1 MVMYAFNHSIISK
14 GKGQNAVA
22 KSAYNSASK
31 VKDYQEDNIKDYSN
45 KSCDYSIILT
55 QDHVPE
61 EYKDREFLWN
71 KVHETEKRKDSQL
84 AREIIL
90 SLPNEF
96 DREDNIELATDFA
109 NTLKDEG
116 MIVDLNIHKLE
127 SNNPHSHLLCT
138 LRGIDEN
145 GEFEPKRKGNDFIRD
160 WNTKEKNIEW
170 RKRWADIQNKHL
182 EKHGFQERVSHLSYK
197 EQGVELEPT
206 KTEGWLDRKYQK
218 QTGNLSNTAKHNR
231 EIKRRNKE
239 KIEGIYTTRKEINP
253 YDYISKEQAKDLS
266 TISKQLNVYISPKN
280 LMEKSNYIDD
290 LSSKSLLISD
300 EDKRDEQLEKIEK
313 DSELVDSAKEIFKA
327 QANHFFKDN
336 YDEKKFNLSIDDK
349 IYLTHYMID
358 NNVILDPNDFSN
370 IINKKVEEEQLNS
383 LQTILDGR
391 DVTHETIEKEKAFF
405 MNKLEVV
412 LEKNN
417 ISIDEVENYDETDY
431 KDNDFNKVLYYSSK
445 LDKLAMADNILEQY
459 YDNKIS
465 NLFGNNVENIN
476 AFKEITSA
484 EEKKDI
490 VDFIDFYG
498 EERTLNVINN
508 DEYSFRFNENERKE
522 IIHNSNLVTEK
533 MNSKFPTDRDNYI
546 VNTVRKNMSEKYNI
560 DVTNSNDIKFVYKEA
575 LMNEDD
581 NINQV
586 INDNESKAEKYNY
599 QYKQTNFGDIHRGI
613 NSIVYSMNEIF
624 KDRMTKY
631 QNKQYKS
638 KNHSKEKMQPRKNR
652 RARGQG
658 LT

>member
-1 MVMYAFNHSIISK
+1 
-14 GKGQNAVA
+14 
-22 KSAYNSASK
+22 
-31 VKDYQEDNIKDYSN
+31 
-45 KSCDYSIILT
+45 
-55 QDHVPE
+55 
-61 EYKDREFLWN
+61 
-71 KVHETEKRKDSQL
+71 
-84 AREIIL
+84 
-90 SLPNEF
+90 
-96 DREDNIELATDFA
+96 
-109 NTLKDEG
+109 
-116 MIVDLNIHKLE
+116 
-127 SNNPHSHLLCT
+127 
-138 LRGIDEN
+138 
-145 GEFEPKRKGNDFIRD
+145 
-160 WNTKEKNIEW
+160 
-170 RKRWADIQNKHL
+170 
-182 EKHGFQERVSHLSYK
+182 
-197 EQGVELEPT
+197 
-206 KTEGWLDRKYQK
+206 
-218 QTGNLSNTAKHNR
+218 
-231 EIKRRNKE
+231 
-239 KIEGIYTTRKEINP
+239 
-253 YDYISKEQAKDLS
+253 
-266 TISKQLNVYISPKN
+266 
-280 LMEKSNYIDD
+280 
-290 LSSKSLLISD
+290 
-300 EDKRDEQLEKIEK
+300 
-313 DSELVDSAKEIFKA
+313 
-327 QANHFFKDN
+327 
-336 YDEKKFNLSIDDK
+336 
-349 IYLTHYMID
+349 
-358 NNVILDPNDFSN
+358 
-370 IINKKVEEEQLNS
+370 
-383 LQTILDGR
+383 
-391 DVTHETIEKEKAFF
+391 FF